1 MTKPKAG
8 SKARRST
15 DGAPDC
21 GEPSVDLAIQ
31 GTLGRKLRDTYEQ
44 VVKEQVPD
52 KFLLLLQELKEKE
65 AGSKKVGG

>member
-1 MTKPKAG
+1 MTTPKSG
-8 SKARRST
+8 SKARRPT
-15 DGAPDC
+15 DGGKDC
-21 GEPSVDLAIQ
+21 SEPSVDLAIQ
-31 GTLGRKLRDTYEQ
+31 GTIGRKLRDTYEQ